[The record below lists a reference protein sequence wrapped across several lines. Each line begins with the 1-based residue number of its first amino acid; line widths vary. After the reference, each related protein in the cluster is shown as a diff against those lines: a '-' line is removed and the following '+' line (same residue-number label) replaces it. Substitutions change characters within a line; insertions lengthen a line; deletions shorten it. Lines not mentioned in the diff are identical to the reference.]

1 VPPGTTKFLVC
12 RHIVISP
19 LSTRTQVGREP
30 RCPRTGIAY
39 SEGRRRPIIS
49 KTIPS
54 LLLWRRS
61 FAYEVRDMNL
71 FMLALSS
78 VYCD

>member
-1 VPPGTTKFLVC
+1 VPPGTAKLLVC

-19 LSTRTQVGREP
+19 LSTRTQVGREA
-30 RCPRTGIAY
+30 RCPSTGVAY
-39 SEGRRRPIIS
+39 CESRRRPIIS
-49 KTIPS
+49 KPILS
-54 LLLWRRS
+54 LLLWHRS

-78 VYCD
+78 V